1 MEQLIDS
8 PIKDELDGKNIPKFY
23 EIIEKVLL
31 ASNKQSFVVML
42 EDKLKYLKNDNYR
55 YILLKKPIL
64 NNSKFVELEDEFS
77 VITSI

>member
-1 MEQLIDS
+1 
-8 PIKDELDGKNIPKFY
+8 
-23 EIIEKVLL
+23 
-31 ASNKQSFVVML
+31 ML